1 MPIDGK
7 TIHFPNV
14 YSLADTGSVMKFF
27 LVLVIMLHVLYA
39 AKVEHKE
46 WKEGQTF
53 SAYLKANNISSE
65 FLESISKEDQ
75 KFLLEIRNKY
85 KFYELKNDS
94 GTLLQALIP
103 ISVEMQIHIYRKRSG
118 NGYGFDIIPIQYRK
132 KEYFASIVI
141 QNNPYTDTLK
151 TVHQPSVAKKIARV
165 FRGDVDAKK
174 LKKEDELSFIYTQRT
189 RLGRFYAM
197 PTIEVARVKRGKEYK
212 FIYVD
217 ENGIGYKDTAKK
229 ISYTVMGKKKVT
241 YTRKVPAS
249 KAEARFG
256 MPLRHARIT
265 SSFSYRR
272 WHPILHRYRPHHGT
286 DFGARRGT
294 PLLAV
299 NSGRVIFSGRMGGYG
314 NVVKIRHDG
323 GYVSLYAH
331 QSRRR
336 VKKGDY
342 VKKGQVIGYVGSTG
356 RSTGPHL
363 HFGLM
368 KNGRWV
374 DPMKVLR
381 KKSIK
386 TSIMKKFTRYED
398 VQKIK
403 YKPVDIKA
411 ITKQKEKLMR
421 YIDNN
426 ATTKVWDDESFLT
439 VKIGDKEKFL

>member
-1 MPIDGK
+1 
-7 TIHFPNV
+7 
-14 YSLADTGSVMKFF
+14 MKYF
-27 LVLVIMLHVLYA
+27 LVLAVMMNLLFG
-39 AKVEHKE
+39 AKVYHKE

-53 SAYLKANNISSE
+53 SQYLKVNNISAA

-75 KFLLEIRNKY
+75 KFLLDIRNKY
-85 KFYELKNDS
+85 KYYELKNDT

-103 ISVEMQIHIYRKRSG
+103 ISVEMQIHIFRKHAG
-118 NGYGFDIIPIQYRK
+118 NGYGFDIIPIAYKQ
-132 KEYFASIVI
+132 KEYFADIVI
-141 QNNPYTDTLK
+141 QNNPYTDTLN
-151 TVHQPSVAKKIARV
+151 TIHQVQVAKKLARV
-165 FRGDVDAKK
+165 FKGDVDARK
-174 LKKEDELSFIYTQRT
+174 LKKNDEVAFVYAQRT
-189 RLGRFYAM
+189 RLGLIYAM
-197 PTIEVARVKRGKEYK
+197 PEIEVARVKRKDKEK

-229 ISYTVMGKKKVT
+229 VSYTVTGKKKIT

-249 KAEARFG
+249 KKEARFG
-256 MPLRHARIT
+256 MPLRHIRIT

-272 WHPILHRYRPHHGT
+272 WHPILRRYRPHHGT

-299 NSGRVIFSGRMGGYG
+299 NAGRVIFSGRMGGYG
-314 NVVKIRHDG
+314 NVVKIKHDG

-336 VKKGDY
+336 VKKGQY

-368 KNGRWV
+368 KNGRWI

-386 TSIMKKFTRYED
+386 TSIIKKFTRYED
-398 VQKIK
+398 VKTTK
-403 YKPVDIKA
+403 YKAVDIAQINKDKA
-411 ITKQKEKLMR
+411 KLMH
-421 YIDNN
+421 YIDTN
-426 ATTKVWDDESFLT
+426 ATTYIWDDNESLT
-439 VKIGDKEKFL
+439 VHINDKETFL

>member
-1 MPIDGK
+1 
-7 TIHFPNV
+7 
-14 YSLADTGSVMKFF
+14 MKYII
-27 LVLVIMLHVLYA
+27 VLMLLLSFSSG
-39 AKVEHKE
+39 AKVYHKE

-53 SAYLKANNISSE
+53 SAYLKANNISSD

-75 KFLLEIRNKY
+75 KFLLDIRNNYKY
-85 KFYELKNDS
+85 YELKSDTD
-94 GTLLQALIP
+94 TLLQALIP

-118 NGYGFDIIPIQYRK
+118 SGYGFDIIPIAYK
-132 KEYFASIVI
+132 KRAYFANIVI
-141 QNNPYTDTLK
+141 QNNPYSDTLK
-151 TVHQPSVAKKIARV
+151 TVHQASVAKKIARV

-174 LKKEDELSFIYTQRT
+174 LKKGDELSFVYSQRT
-189 RLGRFYAM
+189 RLGLLYAM
-197 PTIEVARVKRGKEYK
+197 PTIEVARVKRGDKEK

-241 YTRKVPAS
+241 YTRKVRAS
-249 KAEARFG
+249 KEEARFG

-299 NSGRVIFSGRMGGYG
+299 NSGKVIFSGRMGGYG
-314 NVVKIRHDG
+314 KVVKIRHDG
-323 GYVSLYAH
+323 GYISLYAH
-331 QSRRR
+331 QSRTR
-336 VKKGDY
+336 VKKGQY

-368 KNGRWV
+368 KHGRWI

-386 TSIMKKFTRYED
+386 TSILKKFTRYED
-398 VQKIK
+398 VQKTK
-403 YKPVDIKA
+403 YKAVDMEELK
-411 ITKQKEKLMR
+411 KERAKLMS
-421 YIDNN
+421 YIDTHT
-426 ATTKVWDDESFLT
+426 ATKVWDDQETLT
-439 VKIGDKEKFL
+439 VHINDKEKYL

>member
-1 MPIDGK
+1 
-7 TIHFPNV
+7 
-14 YSLADTGSVMKFF
+14 MKFF
-27 LVLVIMLHVLYA
+27 LVLVMMVQLLSA
-39 AKVEHKE
+39 AKVELKE

-53 SAYLKANNISSE
+53 SAYLQANKISSS

-85 KFYELKNDS
+85 KYYELKNAT
-94 GTLLQALIP
+94 GILIQALIP
-103 ISVEMQIHIYRKRSG
+103 ISVEMQIHIYRKPSG
-118 NGYGFDIIPIQYRK
+118 SGYGFDIIPIEYK
-132 KEYFASIVI
+132 KREYFAKVVI
-141 QNNPYTDTLK
+141 ESNPYTDTLK
-151 TVHQPSVAKKIARV
+151 TVKEASVAKKIARV

-174 LKKEDELSFIYTQRT
+174 LKKGDELSFIYTQRT
-189 RLGRFYAM
+189 RLGLIYAM
-197 PTIEVARVKRGKEYK
+197 PTIEVARIKRGDKEK

-241 YTRKVPAS
+241 YTRKVRAS
-249 KAEARFG
+249 KAESRFG

-299 NSGRVIFSGRMGGYG
+299 NSGKVIFAGRMGGYG
-314 NVVKIRHDG
+314 KVVKIRHDG

-331 QSRRR
+331 QSRIR
-336 VKKGDY
+336 VKKGKY

-374 DPMKVLR
+374 NPMKVLR

-386 TSIMKKFTRYED
+386 TSILKKFTRYED
-398 VQKIK
+398 VEKTK
-403 YKPVDIKA
+403 YKAVDMKA
-411 ITKQKEKLMR
+411 IIKSKEKLLE
-421 YIDNN
+421 YVQNN
-426 ATTKVWDDESFLT
+426 IPTKVWNKEALLEVNIS
-439 VKIGDKEKFL
+439 DKEIFL